1 MEDGE
6 DFTKMPLVMKR
17 LLFLMLIL
25 SSAICYA
32 QLPAPSQMD
41 TLVITS
47 MRYNYDD
54 IDRENWPYHVIYKST
69 TYFEFGE
76 AKFEIDGI
84 DKFGDGL
91 HFTLIDP
98 TDEKKYFKDI
108 YPLVYQETKDEIT
121 IVFSGYEFICQ
132 KYNHTIGETKT
143 DTMTENCRFNEN
155 TNDDTDS
162 VQDVEMT
169 FNFAEVEIKP
179 SFHGGDA
186 NEFSKW
192 VNERLE
198 YPEIAKENGV
208 QGRVTLQFTIDVD
221 GTLYDV
227 KVLRGVDAAL
237 DKEAVRVVSKSPRW
251 KPGIQRGRPV
261 KVTYT
266 FPVVFQLR

>member
-1 MEDGE
+1 
-6 DFTKMPLVMKR
+6 
-17 LLFLMLIL
+17 MLIL

-76 AKFEIDGI
+76 AKFDINSINERW
-84 DKFGDGL
+84 DGL

-155 TNDDTDS
+155 MNDDTDS
-162 VQDVEMT
+162 VQDVDKPIDSSY
-169 FNFAEVEIKP
+169 VEIKP
-179 SFHGGDA
+179 SFKGGDA

-192 VNERLE
+192 VNARLE
-198 YPEIAKENGV
+198 YPEIAKEKGI
-208 QGRVTLQFTIDVD
+208 QGRVTLQITIDTK
-221 GTLYDV
+221 GRLSDV
-227 KVLRGVDAAL
+227 KVLDGVSEEL

>member
-1 MEDGE
+1 
-6 DFTKMPLVMKR
+6 MKR

-108 YPLVYQETKDEIT
+108 YPLVYQETKDEI
-121 IVFSGYEFICQ
+121 
-132 KYNHTIGETKT
+132 
-143 DTMTENCRFNEN
+143 NEN
-155 TNDDTDS
+155 TDDDPHC
-162 VQDVEMT
+162 VQD
-169 FNFAEVEIKP
+169 ADKAIDSSCVEIKP
-179 SFHGGDA
+179 SFNGGDA
-186 NEFSKW
+186 NEFTKW
-192 VNERLE
+192 VNQRLV
-198 YPEIAKENGV
+198 YPEEAKEKGI
-208 QGRVTLQFTIDVD
+208 QGRVTLQITIDTK
-221 GTLYDV
+221 GRLSDV
-227 KVLRGVDAAL
+227 KVLDGVCAEL
-237 DKEAVRVVSKSPRW
+237 DREAVRVVSMSPKW

>member
-6 DFTKMPLVMKR
+6 DFIKMSLVMKR

-76 AKFEIDGI
+76 AKFEINGI
-84 DKFGDGL
+84 DKRGDGL

-132 KYNHTIGETKT
+132 KYDQTMSETKT
-143 DTMTENCRFNEN
+143 DTMAENCMFNDNMEV
-155 TNDDTDS
+155 DS
-162 VQDVEMT
+162 DCVQDADKVIDSSC
-169 FNFAEVEIKP
+169 VEIKP
-179 SFHGGDA
+179 SFKGGDA
-186 NEFSKW
+186 NEFTKW
-192 VNERLE
+192 VNARLE

-261 KVTYT
+261 KVSYT

>member
-1 MEDGE
+1 
-6 DFTKMPLVMKR
+6 MKR
-17 LLFLMLIL
+17 LLFFMFIL

-47 MRYNYDD
+47 MKYNYDD

-84 DKFGDGL
+84 DKWRNGL

-98 TDEKKYFKDI
+98 TDEKYYKDT
-108 YPLVYQETKDEIT
+108 YPLVYQETKNQIT

>member
-1 MEDGE
+1 
-6 DFTKMPLVMKR
+6 MKR
-17 LLFLMLIL
+17 LLFFMFIL

-47 MRYNYDD
+47 MKYNYDD

-69 TYFEFGE
+69 IYFEFGE

-84 DKFGDGL
+84 DKWGNGL

-98 TDEKKYFKDI
+98 TDEKYYKDT
-108 YPLVYQETKDEIT
+108 YPLVYQETKNQIT

-132 KYNHTIGETKT
+132 KYDQTMSKTGT
-143 DTMTENCRFNEN
+143 DTMTKNCMFNEN
-155 TNDDTDS
+155 TDDDPHC
-162 VQDVEMT
+162 VQD
-169 FNFAEVEIKP
+169 ADKAIDSSCVEIKP
-179 SFHGGDA
+179 SFNGGDA

-192 VNERLE
+192 VNQRLV
-198 YPEIAKENGV
+198 YPEEAKEKGI
-208 QGRVTLQFTIDVD
+208 QGRVTLQITIDTK
-221 GTLYDV
+221 GRLSDV
-227 KVLRGVDAAL
+227 KVLDGVCAEL
-237 DKEAVRVVSKSPRW
+237 DREAVRVVSMSPKW

>member
-17 LLFLMLIL
+17 LLFIMLIL
-25 SSAICYA
+25 TSAICYA

-76 AKFEIDGI
+76 TKFEIDGI
-84 DKFGDGL
+84 YKWRDGL

-98 TDEKKYFKDI
+98 TDEKYFKDT
-108 YPLVYQETKDEIT
+108 YTLVYKETKNEIT

-132 KYNHTIGETKT
+132 KYDQTMSETET

-155 TNDDTDS
+155 TNDYTDS
-162 VQDVEMT
+162 VQD
-169 FNFAEVEIKP
+169 ADKPIDSSYVEIKP
-179 SFHGGDA
+179 SFKGGDA

-198 YPEIAKENGV
+198 YPEIAKEKGI
-208 QGRVTLQFTIDVD
+208 QGRVTLQITIDTK
-221 GTLYDV
+221 GRLSDV
-227 KVLRGVDAAL
+227 KVLDGVSEEL